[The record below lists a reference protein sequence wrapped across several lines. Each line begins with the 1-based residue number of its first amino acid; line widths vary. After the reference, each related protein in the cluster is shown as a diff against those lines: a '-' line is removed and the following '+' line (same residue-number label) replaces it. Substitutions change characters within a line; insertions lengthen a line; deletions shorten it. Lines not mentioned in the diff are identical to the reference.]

1 MVHRR
6 TKKFI
11 IFSTSRQ
18 EQAADGGGWCCASGS
33 ANLKTSLINNF
44 EIGLAMVLTKE
55 MFDSYID
62 SNRISINTEKY
73 KKILYELGTEE
84 DEDYSL
90 TDQDIYEQ
98 LRKMIKDEKN

>member
-1 MVHRR
+1 
-6 TKKFI
+6 
-11 IFSTSRQ
+11 
-18 EQAADGGGWCCASGS
+18 
-33 ANLKTSLINNF
+33 
-44 EIGLAMVLTKE
+44 MVLTKE
-55 MFDSYID
+55 MLDSYID

-84 DEDYSL
+84 DEDYSW

>member
-1 MVHRR
+1 
-6 TKKFI
+6 
-11 IFSTSRQ
+11 
-18 EQAADGGGWCCASGS
+18 
-33 ANLKTSLINNF
+33 
-44 EIGLAMVLTKE
+44 MVLTKE
-55 MFDSYID
+55 MLDSYLD

-84 DEDYSL
+84 DEDYSW